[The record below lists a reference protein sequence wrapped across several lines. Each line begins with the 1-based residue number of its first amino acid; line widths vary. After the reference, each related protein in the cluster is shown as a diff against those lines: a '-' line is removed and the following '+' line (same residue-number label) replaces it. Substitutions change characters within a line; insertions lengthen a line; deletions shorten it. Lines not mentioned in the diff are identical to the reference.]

1 MINKIF
7 LFLLIVF
14 KQIFTAIFKMI
25 QIKEDY
31 ALKKSK
37 VLIFEKF
44 SGLPDDKK
52 GSIES
57 GKFADLAIL
66 DGTITKL
73 PPREIYDMKVL
84 RTYCD
89 GKLVYNK
96 D

>member
-44 SGLPDDKK
+44 SSFL
-52 GSIES
+52 
-57 GKFADLAIL
+57 
-66 DGTITKL
+66 
-73 PPREIYDMKVL
+73 
-84 RTYCD
+84 
-89 GKLVYNK
+89 
-96 D
+96 

>member
-44 SGLPDDKK
+44 SSFLKVFK
-52 GSIES
+52 GI
-57 GKFADLAIL
+57 
-66 DGTITKL
+66 
-73 PPREIYDMKVL
+73 
-84 RTYCD
+84 
-89 GKLVYNK
+89 KLVFNYFNLFIL
-96 D
+96 